1 MGSMA
6 GIEKFLYIG
15 LAVVGVVVLAASVY
29 GLIFLKRM
37 GVEVLKSQPKK
48 PKALPKHKVD
58 ASTVDKRWTNDE
70 TYDRMLTRL
79 HQELQQAIHQQD
91 KETIEI
97 ISQGPAQ
104 RLFMAR
110 LGKVD
115 MAVDQREALQGSVRQ
130 SWDAASSKLVV
141 ILAVS
146 RWSKGWRRHYEEWTL
161 QRQGNAYFVVDAKP
175 TKI

>member
-1 MGSMA
+1 MQGV
-6 GIEKFLYIG
+6 EKFLYLG

-29 GLIFLKRM
+29 GLIILKRM
-37 GVEVLKSQPKK
+37 GVAVLQTQPKK

-58 ASTVDKRWTNDE
+58 SATVDSRWPTDE
-70 TYDRMLTRL
+70 AYDRMLSRL

-97 ISQGPAQ
+97 IAQGPAL

-115 MAVDQREALQGSVRQ
+115 MAVDQREALQGSIRQ
-130 SWDAASSKLVV
+130 SWDPSSNKLVV

-146 RWSKGWRRHYEEWTL
+146 RWNKGWRRHYEEWTL

-175 TKI
+175 TKL

>member
-1 MGSMA
+1 MGSMV

-15 LAVVGVVVLAASVY
+15 LAVVGVVVLAASTY
-29 GLIFLKRM
+29 GLIVLKRM
-37 GVEVLKSQPKK
+37 GVAVLQSGPKK

-58 ASTVDKRWTNDE
+58 ATTVDSRWQNE
-70 TYDRMLTRL
+70 EAYDRMLSRL

-97 ISQGPAQ
+97 IAQGPAL

-115 MAVDQREALQGSVRQ
+115 MAVDQREALQGSIRQ
-130 SWDAASSKLVV
+130 SWDASSNKLVL

-146 RWSKGWRRHYEEWTL
+146 RWNKGWRRHYEEWTL
-161 QRQGNAYFVVDAKP
+161 QRQGNAFFVVDAKP

>member
-1 MGSMA
+1 MV
-6 GIEKFLYIG
+6 GIEKFLYLG
-15 LAVVGVVVLAASVY
+15 LAVVGVVVLAASAY
-29 GLIFLKRM
+29 GLIVLKRM
-37 GVEVLKSQPKK
+37 GVAVLQSGPKK

-58 ASTVDKRWTNDE
+58 SATVDSRWPTDE
-70 TYDRMLTRL
+70 AYDRTLTRL

-97 ISQGPAQ
+97 IAQGPALH
-104 RLFMAR
+104 LFMAR

-115 MAVDQREALQGSVRQ
+115 MAVDQREALQGSIRQ
-130 SWDAASSKLVV
+130 SWDASSNKLVV
-141 ILAVS
+141 VLAVS
-146 RWSKGWRRHYEEWTL
+146 RWNKGWRRHYEEWTL